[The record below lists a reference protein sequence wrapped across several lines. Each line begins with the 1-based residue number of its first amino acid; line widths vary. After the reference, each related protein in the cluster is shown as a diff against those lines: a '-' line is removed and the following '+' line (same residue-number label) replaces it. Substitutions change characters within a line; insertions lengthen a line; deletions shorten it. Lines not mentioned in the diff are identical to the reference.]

1 MKLELYPLLFH
12 LKNCP
17 GNFLELSSHFRAGR
31 VNTEALVA
39 DCQRMVLDD
48 FLLDNQKIQE
58 AFSTLVWNEATATS
72 IQISCWLFAHPYF
85 LKQPQLWAG
94 MELFMFGKLP
104 QLAPLVA
111 LESWI
116 DDEDRTEEF
125 VRLALDCCGMK
136 LDGESENEA
145 ADRLAALSTINRQQV
160 LSATSNA
167 FERMM
172 EIRRKMAEDK
182 AREAANVYGRE

>member
-1 MKLELYPLLFH
+1 MKIELYPLLFH

-17 GNFLELSSHFRAGR
+17 GSFLELSAHFPAGR
-31 VNTEALVA
+31 VNTKALVA
-39 DCQRMVLDD
+39 DCRRMVSDD
-48 FLLDNQKIQE
+48 FLLDDRDIQE
-58 AFSTLVWNEATATS
+58 AFSTLVWNEAIVSS
-72 IQISCWLFAHPYF
+72 IQMSCWLFAHPYF
-85 LKQPQLWAG
+85 LKQPQLWDG
-94 MELFMFGKLP
+94 MERFMFGVLP
-104 QLAPLVA
+104 QIAPLVA
-111 LESWI
+111 VQSWL

-125 VRLALDCCGMK
+125 VRLALDCCGINP
-136 LDGESENEA
+136 DGESDNEA
-145 ADRLAALSTINRQQV
+145 ADRLDALSTIKRQQV

>member
-1 MKLELYPLLFH
+1 MKIDLYPLLFH

-17 GNFLELSSHFRAGR
+17 GNFLELSAHFPKGN

-39 DCQRMVLDD
+39 DCQRMVSDD
-48 FLLDNQKIQE
+48 FLLDIQNTKA
-58 AFSTLVWNEATATS
+58 AFSTLVWNEATVTT
-72 IQISCWLFAHPYF
+72 IQMSCWFFAHPYF
-85 LKQPQLWAG
+85 LGQPQLWDG
-94 MELFMFGKLP
+94 MERFMFGVLP
-104 QLAPLVA
+104 QIAPLVA
-111 LESWI
+111 VQSWI

-125 VRLALDCCGMK
+125 VRLALDCCGVK

-145 ADRLAALSTINRQQV
+145 ADRLAALSTIKRQQV
-160 LSATSNA
+160 LSETSNA